1 MTLLTGWPQ
10 KQTQEHKQR
19 VVWNTTEKTSKMPW
33 KRERWF
39 YIEAP
44 GGFSTESTCNAA
56 KCYQPGRPSWL
67 ADTKDQ
73 VMQFFFFLGQQRNL
87 WVLLYTAS
95 LELGQNYAIQLQNH
109 REKVE
114 LEVLWNPVRST
125 EQTDRGLI
133 ESSALIQWFPAGLFA
148 WVEVGKGPCTVTYKL
163 TICIT
168 LQLYSP
174 Y

>member
-73 VMQFFFFLGQQRNL
+73 VMQFFFSGTAKEPLSAPVHCIFRIGPELYNSTSESQGKSWAWGPVKSCMKYRTNWQRVNR
-87 WVLLYTAS
+87 
-95 LELGQNYAIQLQNH
+95 ELCSYPMISCRLVCMGGGG
-109 REKVE
+109 E
-114 LEVLWNPVRST
+114 RS
-125 EQTDRGLI
+125 
-133 ESSALIQWFPAGLFA
+133 
-148 WVEVGKGPCTVTYKL
+148 
-163 TICIT
+163 
-168 LQLYSP
+168 LYS
-174 Y
+174 YL